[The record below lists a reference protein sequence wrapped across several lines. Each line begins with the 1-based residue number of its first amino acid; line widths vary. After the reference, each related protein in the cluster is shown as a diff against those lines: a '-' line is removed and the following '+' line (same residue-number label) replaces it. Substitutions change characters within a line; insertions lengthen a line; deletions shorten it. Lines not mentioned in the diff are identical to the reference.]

1 MCRSAPPRFSDIER
15 LLEIEENVVL
25 QFDVDALSELDT
37 LDYYSTSTPSDDE
50 MDDLYALAQEEGRQ
64 WAVYAGAEP
73 PRDEDDWHS
82 IRDAANRG
90 LTEVLGVEFGDYA
103 EWEPAQP

>member
-37 LDYYSTSTPSDDE
+37 LDYYSTEDE
-50 MDDLYALAQEEGRQ
+50 DLYALAQEEGRQ
-64 WAVYAGAEP
+64 WALYAGAEP